1 MRTIVIAALITAL
14 GAPARAESDPPIAPS
29 GLAVQLGGGVTGF
42 AGRAAHDLFRTGGYW
57 DLRAVWGGGSVLG
70 AEASYRASTNNA
82 RAGRMGGAQLLG
94 DGAEAVARFNVPLQ
108 LDRLR
113 LTPFVFAGAGWT
125 YYQVV
130 DAPSGWSAD
139 RRHASALVLPCGAGI
154 SGAFEHV
161 VLDARLTYRGARAGE
176 LVAAGGGSVE
186 LQSWSAGLTVGYEI

>member
-1 MRTIVIAALITAL
+1 MRTIVIAALTTRPGRVGPGGERPAHRPL
-14 GAPARAESDPPIAPS
+14 GPGHPAGRR
-29 GLAVQLGGGVTGF
+29 GHRF
-42 AGRAAHDLFRTGGYW
+42 AGKAAHDLFRTGGYW

-82 RAGRMGGAQLLG
+82 RAGLMGGAQLLG
-94 DGAEAVARFNVPLQ
+94 DGAEAVARFNVPIQ
-108 LDRLR
+108 LERLR

-154 SGAFEHV
+154 SGAIEHV
-161 VLDARLTYRGARAGE
+161 ILDARLTYRGSRAGE
-176 LVAAGGGSVE
+176 LVAAGGGPIQ
-186 LQSWSAGLTVGYEI
+186 LTSWSAGLTVGYEI